1 MSFSFGFLEVSFSI
15 AITSLFVVSYLFGYV
30 RGRETRDRELW
41 ANFKEVKPVE
51 APKSQET

>member
-41 ANFKEVKPVE
+41 ASLKEVKPVE
-51 APKSQET
+51 VPKSQET